1 MSTIHDGYIL
11 WLAVLARISNSICI
25 DVSIQK
31 WIQGYNPHFTLYTT
45 ALSTHI
51 TDRLRQDDSGVGE
64 YIAFCLFTSC
74 DFLGFCGQEGC
85 WGWIQ
90 MKGAG
95 TLYIMGNSGIAEIAV
110 RQFSRIAEIK
120 SRIFDAIPIPGWRI
134 EICPLLTSCLMT
146 IRDIK
151 VASSLITILRAHI
164 YNYRLSQF
172 MSTTRPISQVYER
185 LLDVSIVE
193 HLPPITI

>member
-1 MSTIHDGYIL
+1 
-11 WLAVLARISNSICI
+11 
-25 DVSIQK
+25 
-31 WIQGYNPHFTLYTT
+31 
-45 ALSTHI
+45 
-51 TDRLRQDDSGVGE
+51 
-64 YIAFCLFTSC
+64 
-74 DFLGFCGQEGC
+74 
-85 WGWIQ
+85 